1 MRRAAKGETVTEDRE
16 KTSGE
21 DREQNIDDVEGHS
34 LPGSLV
40 GQTAGQ
46 HIDATDDDEPDV
58 EAHSLPG
65 MTGGEPSDS
74 LIGANTGEPTDQNTG
89 G

>member
-1 MRRAAKGETVTEDRE
+1 MRHAARGETVTEDRE

-46 HIDATDDDEPDV
+46 QVGAADDDEPDV
-58 EAHSLPG
+58 EGHALIG
-65 MTGGEPSDS
+65 ANTGEPSDS
-74 LIGANTGEPTDQNTG
+74 LIGANTGEPTDANIA
-89 G
+89 